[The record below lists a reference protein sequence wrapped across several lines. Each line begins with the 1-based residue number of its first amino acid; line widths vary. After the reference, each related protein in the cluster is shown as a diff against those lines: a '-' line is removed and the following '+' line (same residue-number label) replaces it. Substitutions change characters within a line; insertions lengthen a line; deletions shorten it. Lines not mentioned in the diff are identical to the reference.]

1 MLAQT
6 LQSQEHNW
14 VPMAALLAVVVFG
27 LLIWILRRKT
37 LEPRDVMPTMDED
50 GTSELERSDTNVNS
64 GPSAG
69 GRANPPPSE
78 LPPAPPALARKCPG
92 CDEEFE
98 PPSWNNRFWIST
110 DFCSTCEPI
119 MRSVD
124 NEFSRRLESER
135 VAFESEQRARI
146 QIWKRVGKLARVRQ
160 IRQAEKERYAEEQR
174 KLEAELTRLR
184 AFRGETR

>member
-1 MLAQT
+1 MQG
-6 LQSQEHNW
+6 QEHNW

-69 GRANPPPSE
+69 GRANSPPGEP
-78 LPPAPPALARKCPG
+78 PPAPPTLARKCPG

-98 PPSWNNRFWIST
+98 PGDGWFSRASE
-110 DFCSTCEPI
+110 FCPTCEPI

-124 NEFSRRLESER
+124 NEFARRLESER

-146 QIWKRVGKLARVRQ
+146 QIWKRVGKLDRVRQ